1 MRMKLALSFIHQG
14 LIKSITRGKAIKW
27 QNHVRLPAVGFEIP
41 LPQTGGNSRKK
52 GGGGSSHV
60 VPPIL
65 LVCINQN
72 QRGQS

>member
-41 LPQTGGNSRKK
+41 LPQTGGGGDSQNITCSPPPFLLPK
-52 GGGGSSHV
+52 GDQV
-60 VPPIL
+60 DTDQVFL
-65 LVCINQN
+65 
-72 QRGQS
+72 